1 MKYVYVP
8 IVGKSLK
15 QINTAKQSV
24 APNPV
29 RIDFTRGSLKF
40 AKIKSIRYIG
50 KQDVYNM
57 EVRGHH
63 NFSVNGGLIVHNSI
77 DAIRYALEDAM
88 AGVNTIGIE
97 VLRGAKVYG

>member
-1 MKYVYVP
+1 MKYVYVLT
-8 IVGKSLK
+8 VDESLK

-77 DAIRYALEDAM
+77 DATRYGLSEDM
-88 AGVNTIGIE
+88 VHT
-97 VLRGAKVYG
+97 AKRPVDKPPGW

>member
-1 MKYVYVP
+1 MKHEYVFAVDE
-8 IVGKSLK
+8 SLK
-15 QINTAKQSV
+15 QINTKKQSV

-77 DAIRYALEDAM
+77 DATRYALEDNM
-88 AGVNTIGIE
+88 VHRKKGPTEKPSGW
-97 VLRGAKVYG
+97 